1 MVEHCPHS
9 HLLFLP
15 PNTICTF
22 CSPSKEYPQLFSSL
36 ILKRVFTSA
45 SNPQLRRARRSVSGN
60 KGTGSSALL
69 HQEWNSLS
77 FTGEKGQQQEAG
89 KRSIALE
96 GLFSSEKYLHLRICF
111 SEQTRLSLT
120 THSCCFV
127 LVSPGH
133 SEKRLTSPYSY
144 PASPP
149 PCLFWPVFHIFSR
162 FL

>member
-15 PNTICTF
+15 PNTVCTF
-22 CSPSKEYPQLFSSL
+22 CSPSKKYPQLFSSL

-45 SNPQLRRARRSVSGN
+45 SNPQLQRARESQWEQRHRE
-60 KGTGSSALL
+60 L
-69 HQEWNSLS
+69 SLVTPGVKHGA

-89 KRSIALE
+89 KWSIALE

-149 PCLFWPVFHIFSR
+149 PCLFWPVFQIFSR